1 MALIDCPSCN
11 KKISDK
17 AKQCPHCQTD
27 FTNTTAED
35 AERKQSMSKF
45 KRSQSIQNQSM
56 LAMLMFVAGF
66 ALMFMGEP
74 PAPDSLK
81 YKGAMACTAIGFIW
95 YIINRVRMI
104 FLKRF
109 S

>member
-27 FTNTTAED
+27 FTNTTPED
-35 AERKQSMSKF
+35 VERKQSMSKF
-45 KRSQSIQNQSM
+45 KRSQRIQNQSM

-66 ALMFMGEP
+66 CVDVYGRT
-74 PAPDSLK
+74 
-81 YKGAMACTAIGFIW
+81 ACS
-95 YIINRVRMI
+95 R
-104 FLKRF
+104 
-109 S
+109 